1 MKKLAYG
8 ISSLIPLGLL
18 FLTFDA
24 AAVQKTKSKIG
35 AKSAAKEKP
44 EAIEKQGQSPQS
56 PVGVLKQEEKL
67 PEEEL
72 PADAIEGE
80 NLDPAALGT
89 DGAAFDDVVLGSR
102 KLEGLFSLYKNDA
115 TGELYLELSPEQLNQ
130 NLLLVMTLSR
140 GIGEAGLLSGLPLG
154 DVLFQFRRQGDR
166 VQFVVPNVY
175 LRNQVGDP
183 EARALDRSFS
193 ESVLYSLPIVATH
206 PERKTLLVD
215 LGELIMNRDIS
226 GLSTELPYF
235 LGGSYWMDSDK
246 SYLQQVQAFPLNIE
260 IESVYGF
267 SGSGGYLTTLPDNRA
282 FDLQVHYS
290 ISQLP
295 TGNGYKPRT
304 ADERVGYFITAYRNV
319 ADDTNRDPFVR
330 YIQRWNLEKQDPNA
344 ELSPPKEPIV
354 FWIENTVPPEYR
366 QAIREGILMWNKAF
380 EQAGFL
386 NAIEVR
392 QMPDDATWQPEDI
405 RYNTI
410 RWSTNLYSYFA
421 GIGPSRVNPLTGQI
435 LDADILIDSN
445 VVRFAQ
451 QEFGS
456 LLGGGGDTSGYDSAQ
471 SELVAEACSISSA
484 LCGQASEERP
494 QLDPSILSD
503 RLPFSNRH
511 NYSCS
516 CRECTRQL
524 AVGAMSLSLLHG
536 AEPDGIEIEEYIN
549 QYLRFLTAHE
559 VGHTLGLRHNFHGST
574 LLSPEELNDPSITR
588 TQGSIS
594 SVMDYVFANLAPPG
608 MPQGDYFPT
617 LVGPY
622 DRWAIEYG
630 YKPGPRGLQGEQDFL
645 ETIAERSSDPQLAY
659 GTDEDAWS
667 QVDPAVTRFDLS
679 NDPLRYAQ
687 YQMENARQ
695 MWLRLENESLKPGE
709 DFSELREKFNLVLS
723 YYFNQ
728 AAIVTNYV
736 GGQSFN
742 RARAGDP
749 AGRLPFEP
757 ISVEKQRQSLATLEQ
772 YVFAPNAFEFSPDLL
787 NQLAPSRWSH
797 WGSNIPVFRLDY
809 PIHDI
814 ILFVQ
819 GAILES
825 LLSGD
830 RLNRLRDLE
839 LKTEPGEA
847 LTLPEL
853 FETLHRSIWME
864 VLQAQNAPT
873 PITSVRRSLQRK
885 HLNLLISMV
894 LGQLDVPEDARTL
907 AWYQLRQLDGDI
919 YEALEEQEDE
929 LDTYTLAHLQET
941 RDRLLKA
948 LDAEFQS
955 N

>member
-1 MKKLAYG
+1 MKKLAFG

-24 AAVQKTKSKIG
+24 VAAQKAKTKVDAEPSAR
-35 AKSAAKEKP
+35 AKLQEVKQQGEFP
-44 EAIEKQGQSPQS
+44 EG
-56 PVGVLKQEEKL
+56 
-67 PEEEL
+67 EL
-72 PADAIEGE
+72 PAQSVDGE
-80 NLDPAALGT
+80 NPDA
-89 DGAAFDDVVLGSR
+89 GAAEANEAIFDEMVLGSR
-102 KLEGLFSLYKNDA
+102 KLEGLFTLYRNDI
-115 TGELYLELSPEQLNQ
+115 TGSLYLELSPDQLNQ
-130 NLLLVMTLSR
+130 NLLLAMTLSR

-154 DVLFQFRRQGDR
+154 DILFQFRRQGER
-166 VQFVVPNVY
+166 VQFVVPNTY
-175 LRNQVGDP
+175 LRNQAGDP
-183 EARALDRSFS
+183 ETRSLERSFS
-193 ESVLYSLPIVATH
+193 ESILYSLPIVATH
-206 PERKTLLVD
+206 PERKTLLLD
-215 LGELIMNRDIS
+215 LGELLMNRDIS
-226 GLSTELPYF
+226 GLATELPYF
-235 LGGSYWMDSDK
+235 LGGSYWMDSEK
-246 SYLQQVQAFPLNIE
+246 SYLEQVQAFPLNVE

-295 TGNGYKPRT
+295 ADNGYQPRT
-304 ADERVGYFITAYRNV
+304 ADERVGYFITAYRNL

-366 QAIREGILMWNKAF
+366 DAIREGILMWNQAF

-392 QMPDDATWQPEDI
+392 QMPDDAKWKPEDI

-435 LDADILIDSN
+435 LDADILIDAN
-445 VVRFAQ
+445 VVRLAQ
-451 QEFGS
+451 QEFGT
-456 LLGGGGDTSGYDSAQ
+456 LLGRSDSAD
-471 SELVAEACSISSA
+471 SELAAEACSISSA
-484 LCGQASEERP
+484 LCDSAVERP
-494 QLDPSILSD
+494 QLDPSLLSD
-503 RLPFSNRH
+503 RLPFANRH
-511 NYSCS
+511 RASCS
-516 CRECTRQL
+516 CRECSRQL
-524 AVGAMSLSLLHG
+524 AIGSMALTLLHG
-536 AEPDGIEIEEYIN
+536 ARPDGVEVEEYIN

-574 LLSPEELNDPSITR
+574 LLSPEDLNDPEITR

-594 SVMDYVFANLAPPG
+594 SVMDYAPANIAPPG
-608 MPQGDYFPT
+608 MEQGDFFPT

-622 DRWAIEYG
+622 DRWAVEYG
-630 YKPGPRGLQGEQDFL
+630 YMPAPGGGQAEEEFL
-645 ETIAERSSDPQLAY
+645 EEIARRSSDPKLAY
-659 GTDEDAWS
+659 GTDEDVWS
-667 QVDPAVTRFDLS
+667 QVDPAVTLFDLS

-695 MWLRLENESLKPGE
+695 MWLRLENKTLEAGE
-709 DFSELREKFNLVLS
+709 DYSDLRQQFNLVLT

-728 AAIVTNYV
+728 AQIVTNYV

-742 RARAGDP
+742 RGSAGDP
-749 AGRLPFEP
+749 TGRLPFEP
-757 ISVEKQRQSLATLEQ
+757 IPVEKQRQSLATLEQ

-797 WGSNIPVFRLDY
+797 WGSNIQVFRLDY

-825 LLSGD
+825 LLSSE

-839 LKTEPGEA
+839 LKTEPGQA

-853 FETLHRSIWME
+853 FDTLHRSIWME
-864 VLQAQNAPT
+864 VIQSQNTPT
-873 PITSVRRSLQRK
+873 PISSVRRSLQRE

-894 LGQLDVPEDARTL
+894 LGQSDVPEDARTL
-907 AWYQLRQLDGDI
+907 AWYQLRQLDEDI
-919 YEALEEQEDE
+919 DKALREQKDD
-929 LDTYTLAHLQET
+929 LDTYTSAHLQET

-955 N
+955 Y

>member
-18 FLTFDA
+18 FLTFNAVA
-24 AAVQKTKSKIG
+24 AGKTK
-35 AKSAAKEKP
+35 AKVETEPATKEKL
-44 EAIEKQGQSPQS
+44 EVIKQ
-56 PVGVLKQEEKL
+56 QEEL
-67 PEEEL
+67 PEGEL
-72 PADAIEGE
+72 PADVPNGE
-80 NLDPAALGT
+80 NLDPAALGV
-89 DGAAFDDVVLGSR
+89 DGVVFDDIVLGSR
-102 KLEGLFSLYKNDA
+102 KLEGLFSLYKNDV
-115 TGELYLELSPEQLNQ
+115 TGELYLELSPEQFNQ

-166 VQFVVPNVY
+166 VQFVVPNIY
-175 LRNQVGDP
+175 LRNQASDP
-183 EARALDRSFS
+183 EARSLDRSFS

-215 LGELIMNRDIS
+215 LGELLMNRDIS
-226 GLSTELPYF
+226 GLASELPYF
-235 LGGSYWMDSDK
+235 LGGSYWPDSDK
-246 SYLQQVQAFPLNIE
+246 SYLQRVQAFPLNVE

-267 SGSGGYLTTLPDNRA
+267 SGNGGYLTTLPDNRA

-295 TGNGYKPRT
+295 AKGSYQPRA

-319 ADDTNRDPFVR
+319 ADDTNSDPFVR

-354 FWIENTVPPEYR
+354 FWIENTVPPKYR
-366 QAIREGILMWNKAF
+366 NAIREGILVWNKAF

-421 GIGPSRVNPLTGQI
+421 GIGPSRVDPLTGQI
-435 LDADILIDSN
+435 LDADILLDAN
-445 VVRFAQ
+445 VVRLAQ
-451 QEFGS
+451 QEFSSLIGS
-456 LLGGGGDTSGYDSAQ
+456 GGSAQ
-471 SELVAEACSISSA
+471 SELAAEACSIASA
-484 LCGQASEERP
+484 LCDRVEGDRP
-494 QLDPSILSD
+494 QLDPSVLSD
-503 RLPFSNRH
+503 RLPFTNRH
-511 NYSCS
+511 RQSCS
-516 CRECTRQL
+516 CGECTRQL
-524 AVGAMSLSLLHG
+524 AIGSMALSLLHG
-536 AEPDGIEIEEYIN
+536 AQPDGAEIEEYIN
-549 QYLRFLTAHE
+549 QYLQFLTAHE

-574 LLSPEELNDPSITR
+574 LLSPEELNDTQITR
-588 TQGSIS
+588 TRGSIS

-622 DRWAIEYG
+622 DRWAVEYG
-630 YKPGPRGLQGEQDFL
+630 YKPSPRRLQEQEEDFL
-645 ETIAERSSDPQLAY
+645 EAIAERSSDPELAY

-695 MWLRLENESLKPGE
+695 MWLRLESESLQPGE
-709 DFSELREKFNLVLS
+709 DFSKMREKFNLVLS

-757 ISVEKQRQSLATLEQ
+757 IPVEKQRQSLATLEQ

-797 WGSNIPVFRLDY
+797 WGSEIPVFRLDY

-825 LLSGD
+825 LLSGE

-839 LKTEPGEA
+839 LKTDPGEA

-919 YEALEEQEDE
+919 YEALQEQEDD
-929 LDTYTLAHLQET
+929 LDTYTTAHLQET